1 MWSGTLGFIFP
12 ITSRFVVYD
21 PRSSKFS
28 PSKDEYWVKLL
39 LRWISA
45 ALLALHHVNT
55 RNASIVG
62 RETLSRIPED
72 FTLAFKLADSKW
84 STQVSTQGAAEAI
97 MGWTSCLNQIDFLHD
112 ACRPRVTESTQLLA
126 CLQAQTQRSFPPSL
140 TCIGFR

>member
-1 MWSGTLGFIFP
+1 MWAGTLGFIFP

-72 FTLAFKLADSKW
+72 FTLTFKLADSKW
-84 STQVSTQGAAEAI
+84 STQGA
-97 MGWTSCLNQIDFLHD
+97 GRGHHGLD
-112 ACRPRVTESTQLLA
+112 QL
-126 CLQAQTQRSFPPSL
+126 PEPD
-140 TCIGFR
+140 